1 MSSSQHKASVRNIY
15 GFAAIASVL
24 TLLLVFLK
32 AGPSAVLP
40 VLVLAVIEITF
51 SFENAV
57 INSQVLSKFNK
68 FWQTV
73 FLTLGI
79 AIAVFGVRL
88 ILPLILVSG
97 TSGHSMSQVIS
108 LALHSPD
115 QYASEL
121 NSAYPLI
128 AAFGGVFLLLI
139 GLRFFGERREVRWLN
154 TVEAPLAEFNQPW
167 GVVIAG
173 VFGAVAVIYFFLTP
187 HSKAKA
193 LAGLMGGA
201 AFLIIKLISSLLMRF
216 GTNYQKKTGKLDGKA
231 ALAQFIYLELLDASF
246 SFDGVVAAF
255 AVTKEVV
262 LIAAGLGIG
271 ALFVRSITLHL
282 LRRGTLEHYR
292 YLIHGAH
299 YAILSLAVVML
310 AGIKYHIPEFMTGLL
325 GLVFIGA
332 AIRSSIQHNQQQAV

>member
-1 MSSSQHKASVRNIY
+1 MAASI
-15 GFAAIASVL
+15 L
-24 TLLLVFLK
+24 TLLLVFLN

-57 INSQVLSKFNK
+57 INSQVLSKLNS
-68 FWQTV
+68 FWQTI
-73 FLTLGI
+73 FLTVGI

-88 ILPLILVSG
+88 ILPLILVSS
-97 TSGHSMSQVIS
+97 TSGHNIAQVID
-108 LALHSPD
+108 LALHNPN
-115 QYASEL
+115 QYAHDL
-121 NSAYPLI
+121 NAAYPLI

-167 GVVIAG
+167 WVVVTGAL
-173 VFGAVAVIYFFLTP
+173 GAVALIYFVLTP
-187 HSKAKA
+187 HSVAKS
-193 LAGLMGGA
+193 LAGLLGGA
-201 AFLIIKLISSLLMRF
+201 AFLVIKLISGILMRF
-216 GTNYQKKTGKLDGKA
+216 GNRHQEQTGKLDGKA
-231 ALAQFIYLELLDASF
+231 ALAQFVYLELLDASF

-255 AVTKEVV
+255 AVTKEVL

-271 ALFVRSITLHL
+271 ALYVRSITLHL

-299 YAILSLAVVML
+299 YAILSLAVIML
-310 AGIKYHIPEFMTGLL
+310 AGIRYHIPEFMNGVL
-325 GLVFIGA
+325 GLIFIGA
-332 AIRSSIQHNQQQAV
+332 AIQSSIRHNKLHNH